1 MNDDLSNLL
10 KSWDPAAPAP
20 AAFKRG
26 VWRRIETGGAG
37 KISAVGMWWKE
48 FLGSLARPRVAFAT
62 VALAMLAG
70 AWIGHTTANPD
81 GQQAYLR
88 SVNPY
93 AHVAAVSDS

>member
-1 MNDDLSNLL
+1 MKDDLSNLL
-10 KSWDPAAPAP
+10 KSWDPAVPEP

-26 VWRRIETGGAG
+26 VWRRIEAEGAG
-37 KISAVGMWWKE
+37 KFSAVGTWWQE

-81 GQQAYLR
+81 GRQAYLR

-93 AHVAAVSDS
+93 AHVAVVSDS

>member
-1 MNDDLSNLL
+1 MKDDLTNLL
-10 KSWDPAAPAP
+10 KVWDPAVPEP

-26 VWRRIETGGAG
+26 VWARIEAGGVG
-37 KISAVGMWWKE
+37 KSSVGTWLKD
-48 FLGSLARPRVAFAT
+48 FLVSLARPQMAAGTLAVA
-62 VALAMLAG
+62 VLAG

-93 AHVAAVSDS
+93 AHVAAISGS